1 MRVTLWMLDHSLRG
15 LIEPILTENGYDVG
29 LVDDLSS
36 NVEEDEALRG
46 LQLLIIEMDVIVNQ
60 ADNIVPLLER
70 LRDSNNCKMLILSR
84 REYYPMIKNNELKV
98 TQFVDHIINLPLDKY
113 ELLGNVER
121 YLQT

>member
-1 MRVTLWMLDHSLRG
+1 M
-15 LIEPILTENGYDVG
+15 TENGYDVG
-29 LVDDLSS
+29 LVDDQSS

-84 REYYPMIKNNELKV
+84 REYYPMIK
-98 TQFVDHIINLPLDKY
+98 TMS
-113 ELLGNVER
+113 
-121 YLQT
+121 